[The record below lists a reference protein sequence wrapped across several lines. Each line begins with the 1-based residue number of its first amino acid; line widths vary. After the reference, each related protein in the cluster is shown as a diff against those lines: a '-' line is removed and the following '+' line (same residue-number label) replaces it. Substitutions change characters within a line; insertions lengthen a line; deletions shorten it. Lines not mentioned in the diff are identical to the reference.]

1 MELPADLR
9 HAGEELLANV
19 SINELSNASKRLS
32 QRYRSETR
40 DGRMHLDSSMA
51 AKAYIAARLP
61 ATFAAAYKALDE
73 AYAALGNF
81 APKTMLDAGSG
92 PGTVFFAA
100 REVFETLENITLFEQ
115 SGDIQKIGEELCKK
129 TSQDHQSVKWC
140 HEDLSKQASLD
151 AMPNAELVTLGFV
164 LDELHDEQQDR
175 LINSL
180 WQKCE
185 SALVIIEPGTPAGW
199 RRILRQR
206 QNLENQ
212 GAFIAAPCPHNAPCP
227 LTMGTLAKMPR
238 TIKADTS
245 KSVGTQE
252 DWCHFSVRLARSKL
266 HRLTKQAE
274 VPYED
279 EKFCYLVASRFIPQ
293 PIGARIL
300 SHPQK
305 SSGRFAFKLCTDKG
319 KVEMRQITRRDGE
332 VFKLARRLEWGDS
345 IKIIE

>member
-9 HAGEELLANV
+9 QAGEELLANV

-32 QRYRSETR
+32 QRYRTETR
-40 DGRMHLDSSMA
+40 DGRMHLDNSMA

-73 AYAALGNF
+73 AYAVLGDF

-100 REVFETLENITLFEQ
+100 REVFETLENISLFEQ
-115 SGDIQKIGEELCKK
+115 SGDIQKIGEQLCQK
-129 TSQDHQSVKWC
+129 TSHTNQTVTWC
-140 HEDLSKQASLD
+140 HEDLSKQAALD
-151 AMPNAELVTLGFV
+151 ALPIADLVTLGFV

-175 LINSL
+175 LISSL
-180 WQKCE
+180 WQKCAG
-185 SALVIIEPGTPAGW
+185 ALVIIEPGTPAGW
-199 RRILRQR
+199 KRILRQR
-206 QNLENQ
+206 QNLEKL
-212 GAFIAAPCPHNAPCP
+212 GAFIAAPCAHLAPCP
-227 LTMGTLAKMPR
+227 LTQLNAK
-238 TIKADTS
+238 IDS
-245 KSVGTQE
+245 KTQE

-266 HRLTKQAE
+266 HRLTKKAE

-279 EKFCYLVASRFIPQ
+279 EKFCYLVASRFAPQ
-293 PIGARIL
+293 PIEARIL

-319 KVEMRQITRRDGE
+319 NVEIRQITRRDGDL
-332 VFKLARRLEWGDS
+332 FKQARRLEWGDALKS
-345 IKIIE
+345 G